1 MGAPFNDRRTPRPA
15 TGFPCRLR
23 AGLPRRRARCLDG
36 PFLLC
41 LVLLLAACGEEAGPE
56 DEAPRNDRRAAS
68 SRGPPAAGG
77 TPAARPPGPSGDGR
91 ARTRTE
97 MRNVDMR
104 LDEGVIFHVA
114 HLAGE
119 MVAAEPG
126 EPVILDDKDAYVLH
140 VDTAET
146 AVSFE
151 GLSNLLNGHVF
162 AYDGAPLRDLAVAR
176 EEDRGEE
183 DRIEIKGN
191 LVSLGGIPFEL
202 EGVPEVTPEG
212 EIRVRARSI
221 EAVGIAVG
229 GLLDLLG
236 AESEDLIDTRR
247 ARGVRME
254 GDDLVLSPDR
264 MLPAPETRGR
274 VVALRLR
281 PDSLVLVFGRRVAA
295 AGDASD
301 GAGARTPGADP
312 ASNGEEG
319 FENYLYYR
327 GGIARI
333 GRLTMTDADIR
344 VVDTDPDDPFGFDI
358 DRLHVQLNAGYV
370 KLEADGGL
378 VSFAADYQ
386 DLPSGSQR

>member
-1 MGAPFNDRRTPRPA
+1 MEAPYSDRRTPEPA
-15 TGFPCRLR
+15 TGSPYRVV
-23 AGLPRRRARCLDG
+23 RCLG
-36 PFLLC
+36 GRRLLC

-56 DEAPRNDRRAAS
+56 DDAARNERRAAF
-68 SRGPPAAGG
+68 SRGPPAAEG
-77 TPAARPPGPSGDGR
+77 TPAVRPPGPSGDER

-104 LDEGVIFHVA
+104 LDEGVIFHVV

-126 EPVILDDKDAYVLH
+126 EPVVLDDKRAYILH

-151 GLSNLLNGHVF
+151 GLSKLLNGHVF
-162 AYDGAPLRDLAVAR
+162 AYDGAPLRNLAVAR
-176 EEDRGEE
+176 EEDPGEE
-183 DRIEIKGN
+183 DRIEVKGN
-191 LVSLGGIPFEL
+191 LAALGGLPFEM
-202 EGVPEVTPEG
+202 EGVPEVTPAG

-247 ARGVRME
+247 ARGVRMD
-254 GDDLVLSPDR
+254 GDDLVLSTDR

-274 VVALRLR
+274 VVAVRLR
-281 PDSLVLVFGRRVAA
+281 PDSLVLVFGRRVAG

-301 GAGARTPGADP
+301 GAGARTTDAHP
-312 ASNGEEG
+312 AASKGEEG

-333 GRLTMTDADIR
+333 GRLTMTDTDIR
-344 VVDTDPDDPFGFDI
+344 VVDSDPDDPFGFDI

-370 KLEADGGL
+370 KLKADGGM
-378 VSFAADYQ
+378 VSFAVDYQ
-386 DLPSGSQR
+386 ELPPGSRR